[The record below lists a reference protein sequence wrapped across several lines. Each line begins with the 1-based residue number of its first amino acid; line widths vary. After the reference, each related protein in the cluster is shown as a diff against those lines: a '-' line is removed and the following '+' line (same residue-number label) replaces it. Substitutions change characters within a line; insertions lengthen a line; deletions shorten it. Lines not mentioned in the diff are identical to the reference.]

1 MERYLKLVPLS
12 LLVLFSGKLLILG
25 ANLEGALICA
35 ILGGVSSYF
44 YFKSNE
50 EQNADFKNQL
60 GYMQHAQEEQ
70 KKEINELKTYV
81 GGMRMAQNVGKT
93 TATGNRSF

>member
-25 ANLEGALICA
+25 ATLEGAAICA
-35 ILGGVSSYF
+35 ILGSVSSYF

-50 EQNADFKNQL
+50 EQTAELKNQL
-60 GYMQHAQEEQ
+60 GYMQNSQEEQ
-70 KKEINELKTYV
+70 RKEINELKTYV
-81 GGMRMAQNVGKT
+81 GGMRMTQNLSKT
-93 TATGNRSF
+93 GTPGGRSF